1 VQALFGLD
9 HRSRSEPF
17 LPASVLAKRNQF
29 RRCAHRIVG
38 RVELLFAV
46 AMPVNEGGKFAPG
59 KRRLLVGDR
68 IHCERGIGDDPL
80 AIALRNRAVFLEPFR
95 F

>member
-1 VQALFGLD
+1 
-9 HRSRSEPF
+9 
-17 LPASVLAKRNQF
+17 
-29 RRCAHRIVG
+29 
-38 RVELLFAV
+38 
-46 AMPVNEGGKFAPG
+46 
-59 KRRLLVGDR
+59 VGDR